1 MRENLLPPHRLFFL
15 LTARV
20 LLYASSHWQDNTYH
34 SLFVYTSHG
43 VLAGTRNNSMGPPWR
58 INLMTQANVLTTE
71 LISFSIYHQVH
82 CIQEDC
88 HPRHWATGQSILLH
102 QSGGDHPLL
111 ILDSVDSIG
120 MYMTHS
126 WIILIV
132 IISGVWEK
140 WACPA
145 SLVSPSISET
155 LQSVISIQT
164 WKM

>member
-34 SLFVYTSHG
+34 SLCYTSHG

-58 INLMTQANVLTTE
+58 IDLMTQANVLTTE

-88 HPRHWATGQSILLH
+88 HPRYWDTSQSILLQ
-102 QSGGDHPLL
+102 QSGEDHPLL
-111 ILDSVDSIG
+111 ILESVDSIG

-132 IISGVWEK
+132 IISGVWKK

-145 SLVSPSISET
+145 SLVAPPISET